1 MLEIKPEERYD
12 ISEIGNELNKNN
24 ISKNIL
30 EGLEI
35 ILKIF

>member
-12 ISEIGNELNKNN
+12 ISEIENELNKNN

-35 ILKIF
+35 ILKNF